1 MHSNMMNVPAVFID
15 LSLEE
20 QAVELRSY
28 FKSLGAE
35 ISEETSAKG
44 IEDDLH
50 KIIGVCE
57 TCFKANEA
65 EVESVLNAIVSML
78 VLIPMDR
85 AENLILAFSEKL
97 TKARGQKLGLI
108 ALRVLWLLFQSLDE
122 ECPMRYHV
130 YYHLIQIAKQVE
142 QVRAVF
148 RGVEHLKQ
156 QFAASPPTTE
166 QMQKLLRLLHQV
178 LLASKESDLAA
189 KVMIELLSTYTTEN
203 ASHAREDAQH
213 CIMAALADPET
224 FLLDPL
230 LSLKPVRCLEG
241 ELIHDLLTI
250 FVSEKLSDYIRFYQG
265 HKELIEVEFGLDHD
279 RNLKKMRLLTFMQ
292 LAEGATEMSFST
304 ITSELQIDEE
314 EVEAFIIEVLKTKL
328 VRARM
333 DQAAK
338 KVFIASTMHRTFGQA
353 QWQQLRDTLA
363 MWKTNLANV
372 QEGMKAVVAAQME
385 MAQQVQ

>member
-1 MHSNMMNVPAVFID
+1 MLNVPAVFID
-15 LSLEE
+15 LTPED
-20 QAVELRSY
+20 QAVELLVY
-28 FKSLGAE
+28 FKSLGADV
-35 ISEETSAKG
+35 SEDKSPKG
-44 IEDDLH
+44 IEDDLNQ
-50 KIIGVCE
+50 IINVCE

-78 VLIPMDR
+78 VVIPVNR
-85 AENLILAFSEKL
+85 AEQLILSFSKKL
-97 TKARGQKLGLI
+97 TKAKGQKLGQI

-122 ECPMRYHV
+122 HCPIRYYV

-148 RGVEHLKQ
+148 RGVDHLKQ
-156 QFAASPPTTE
+156 QFVSSPPTTE

-178 LLASKESDLAA
+178 LVASKESELAA

-203 ASHAREDAQH
+203 ASQAREDAQR
-213 CIMAALADPET
+213 CIVAALGDPET

-230 LSLKPVRCLEG
+230 LSLKPVRILEG
-241 ELIHDLLTI
+241 ELIHQLLTI
-250 FVSEKLSDYIRFYQG
+250 FVSEKLTDYIKFYQNN
-265 HKELIEVEFGLDHD
+265 KELIEVELGLDHE

-304 ITSELQIDEE
+304 ITSELQIEEE

-338 KVFIASTMHRTFGQA
+338 KVYIASTMHRTFGRP
-353 QWQQLRDTLA
+353 QWQQLRDTLHA
-363 MWKTNLANV
+363 WKSNLANV
-372 QEGMKAVVAAQME
+372 QEGMKAVVSAQME
-385 MAQQVQ
+385 LAQQIQ

>member
-1 MHSNMMNVPAVFID
+1 MINTSNMLNVPAIFID
-15 LSLEE
+15 LSLDD
-20 QAVELRSY
+20 QAVELRIY

-35 ISEETSAKG
+35 ISEEKSPKG

-57 TCFKANEA
+57 TCFKATDS

-85 AENLILAFSEKL
+85 AENLILAFSEKM
-97 TKARGQKLGLI
+97 TKAKGQKLGVI
-108 ALRVLWLLFQSLDE
+108 ALRVLWLLLQSLDE
-122 ECPMRYHV
+122 QCAIRYHV
-130 YYHLIQIAKQVE
+130 YYHLIQIAQQVE

-148 RGVEHLKQ
+148 RGVDHLKQ
-156 QFAASPPTTE
+156 QFSACPPTTE

-178 LLASKESDLAA
+178 LVQSKESDLAA

-203 ASHAREDAQH
+203 ASHAREDAKR
-213 CIMAALADPET
+213 CIMAALSDPET

-241 ELIHDLLTI
+241 DLIHDLLTI
-250 FVSEKLSDYIRFYQG
+250 FVSEKLSDYIKFYQG
-265 HKELIEVEFGLDHD
+265 HKQLIEVDLGLNHE

-292 LAEGATEMSFST
+292 LAEGATEMNFST
-304 ITSELQIDEE
+304 ITSELQIEEE

-338 KVFIASTMHRTFGQA
+338 KVHIASTMHR
-353 QWQQLRDTLA
+353 
-363 MWKTNLANV
+363 
-372 QEGMKAVVAAQME
+372 
-385 MAQQVQ
+385 